1 MLTINTYLRAKSLDE
16 AYKTLQ
22 NRGNIILGGMLWL
35 KMQDRKVGTAIDLC
49 GLGLD
54 RITETERAFELG
66 AMVPL
71 RALETHEGLNAM
83 TRGAFARSV
92 EHIVG
97 VQFRN
102 CATVGG
108 SVFGRFGFSDVLTLL
123 LALDAR
129 VVLQGAGE
137 LSLEEFCARPPFR
150 DILVRVIVP
159 KGAEGTVYLSQRNSA
174 TDFPVLTCAIARREG
189 AFRFA
194 IGARPGRA
202 RVYLDEK
209 GLLSGRITRDSALA
223 MGEDL
228 SRRVPMGDNL
238 RAGAEYRTKICQSL
252 VRRGLLKLEEAR

>member
-1 MLTINTYLRAKSLDE
+1 MLTIDQYVRAESLE
-16 AYKTLQ
+16 QAYELCQKR
-22 NRGNIILGGMLWL
+22 NHVVLGGMLWL

-150 DILVRVIVP
+150 DIWSGSSFPRERRGRSICP
-159 KGAEGTVYLSQRNSA
+159 SGTAPQ
-174 TDFPVLTCAIARREG
+174 TFPSSPAPSPA
-189 AFRFA
+189 
-194 IGARPGRA
+194 GRA
-202 RVYLDEK
+202 RSASPSGPGRGGPGSIWMRRGCCLA
-209 GLLSGRITRDSALA
+209 GSPGTAPWPWGRICPAGSPWGTTCVPGRSTGQRSA
-223 MGEDL
+223 
-228 SRRVPMGDNL
+228 RPWC
-238 RAGAEYRTKICQSL
+238 AGAC
-252 VRRGLLKLEEAR
+252 

>member
-1 MLTINTYLRAKSLDE
+1 MRAESLE
-16 AYKTLQ
+16 QAYGLCQKR
-22 NRGNIILGGMLWL
+22 NNVVLGGMLWL
-35 KMQDRKVGTAIDLC
+35 KMQDRKVGAAIDLC
-49 GLGLD
+49 GLELD
-54 RITETERAFELG
+54 RITETEHAFELG

-83 TRGAFARSV
+83 TQRAFAHSV

-129 VVLQGAGE
+129 VVFQGAGE
-137 LSLEEFCARPPFR
+137 MSLEEFCARPPFR
-150 DILVRVIVP
+150 DILIRVIVP
-159 KGAEGTVYLSQRNSA
+159 KGTEGTVYLSQRNSA

-189 AFRFA
+189 AFRFS
-194 IGARPGRA
+194 IGGPPRDGPGSTGMRRGCWA
-202 RVYLDEK
+202 
-209 GLLSGRITRDSALA
+209 GGITRDSAQA
-223 MGEDL
+223 MAEDL

-238 RAGAEYRTKICQSL
+238 RAGAEYRTKICQVL
-252 VRRGLLKLEEAR
+252 CAGAC